1 LIVFSVAY
9 VEVIRAA
16 EIERIASW
24 FSAGQHILELG
35 AGTGKQARELS
46 QRGFQVTAIEIPQSN
61 YAAHRDFPIVDYDG
75 RHIPLPDQ
83 SVDVVFSSNVL
94 EHVVDLAQIHSEIRR
109 VLKPEGYCI
118 HVMPTTAW
126 RAWTILSAYPD
137 AAVCF
142 FTALPA
148 LMPRGLDL
156 PERRRL
162 RDVWYRTARYVG
174 GRLFQ
179 KRHGERGTTLSELW
193 LFRAGWWRK
202 NFREHNFAVVHD
214 EPMELFYTGNSLL
227 GPKLDMASRE
237 RLGHLL
243 GSACHLYKV
252 RPARAEECPPMSQS

>member
-1 LIVFSVAY
+1 LTVFSVAN
-9 VEVIRAA
+9 VEAIRAA

-24 FSAGQHILELG
+24 FSTGQHILEIG

-46 QRGFQVTAIEIPQSN
+46 RRGFQVTAIEIPQSN
-61 YAAHRDFPIVDYDG
+61 YAAHRHYPIVDYDG

-94 EHVVDLAQIHSEIRR
+94 EHVVDLPQIHSEIRR
-109 VLKPEGYCI
+109 VLRPGGYCI

-126 RAWTILSAYPD
+126 RAWTILSSYPD

-142 FTALPA
+142 FTALPS
-148 LMPRGLDL
+148 LLPRGVHSAEL
-156 PERRRL
+156 RRL
-162 RDVWYRTARYVG
+162 GQAWYRTARYVG

-179 KRHGERGTTLSELW
+179 KRHGERGTTMSELW
-193 LFRAGWWRK
+193 LFRAEWWRR
-202 NFREHNFAVVHD
+202 NFRENGFAVVHD
-214 EPMELFYTGNSLL
+214 EPMRLFYTGNSLL

-237 RLGHLL
+237 RLGPVL

-252 RPARAEECPPMSQS
+252 RPELPR